1 MLIEITLTVLQY
13 GILIMWSVKLVMVD
27 IDTVGLLLTLHVF
40 GANVEECIQVEGR
53 WECGWM
59 VSADAVICVFADAK

>member
-1 MLIEITLTVLQY
+1 MLIEITLIVWQY
-13 GILIMWSVKLVMVD
+13 GILIMWSVKLVMVY

-59 VSADAVICVFADAK
+59 VRAGAVVCIFAHAK